1 MHSIPIVQWFDI
13 NQVGFLFE
21 PSIEIMTILASGP
34 PQKISI
40 SGTNSLLDS
49 ECLVLFDKIYSNEKG
64 TDFLLSKNLHVAHLP
79 TVKSLP
85 IIEKNGNFI
94 FRI

>member
-40 SGTNSLLDS
+40 SGTNSFLDS
-49 ECLVLFDKIYSNEKG
+49 ECIVLFDKIYSNEKG

-85 IIEKNGNFI
+85 ILEKNGNFMFHI
-94 FRI
+94 